1 MSMVYDR
8 LAALFRYPSKSYT
21 GDLDACRQALVAA
34 DPAAAE
40 QIAGFSA
47 AIGGW
52 SVGALEEL
60 FTETFDMNP
69 ACSLEVGWHLFG
81 EEYER
86 GTFLVRMRAALREH
100 GLAESTEL
108 PDHLTHVLAVL
119 GRMEESAGRDFASA
133 CVQPAVEKI
142 CAALADRD
150 NPYEQLLGALRTF
163 LAARYG
169 SAVPQSPARPRRVLP
184 FPVQHRPSATE

>member
-1 MSMVYDR
+1 MSVVHDR
-8 LAALFRYPSKSYT
+8 LAALFRYPSAGYA
-21 GDLDACRQALVAA
+21 GDVDACREALAPE

-40 QIAGFSA
+40 QITGFSA
-47 AIGGW
+47 ALRGR

-69 ACSLEVGWHLFG
+69 ACSLEIGWHLFG

-100 GLAESTEL
+100 DLAESTEL
-108 PDHLTHVLAVL
+108 PDHLTHVLGVL
-119 GRMEESAGRDFASA
+119 GRMEEAAGRDFASA

-142 CAALADRD
+142 CAALAGHD

-169 SAVPQSPARPRRVLP
+169 SAVQQSPGRTPRVLP
-184 FPVQHRPSATE
+184 FPAQHHRSATE